1 MNIHPLW
8 YLCITVRL
16 SIVFIIRYFKKNNLI
31 KKILQLF
38 LLSIS
43 IGFFYKSI
51 TGSNNEKQ
59 ISKVF
64 WHEARL
70 IHGILYLLGFYY
82 LYINNIN
89 MNSII
94 LITDL
99 LFSITYRIVM
109 NI

>member
-8 YLCITVRL
+8 YLCIIIRL
-16 SIVFIIRYFKKNNLI
+16 SLVICIRYFKNNKII
-31 KKILQLF
+31 KKILELF
-38 LLSIS
+38 LLFSGL
-43 IGFFYKSI
+43 GFIYKAI

-64 WHEARL
+64 WHEARY
-70 IHGILYLLGFYY
+70 IHGIFYLIAFYY
-82 LYINNIN
+82 LYNNNIN

-94 LITDL
+94 LLTDL
-99 LFSITYRIVM
+99 SFSILYRNIM